1 MSNAVTVH
9 AQELYTYEP
18 LNDVDFPLG
27 INLCV
32 FPAGMPMMSIKLWQI
47 HGDILMIIHQG
58 SFLLWLILM
67 KAELKLFSRYVQ
79 EIVFVQEWNVK
90 PRRGRQRKYWCKVVD
105 HLFSSLGLDKA
116 EWLEDIR
123 KGSCS
128 LKSFLGVAGEG
139 IDERESGKF
148 EEGLNSKVYR
158 TFGKIVEF
166 KKYLRGVGDAGT
178 RLLFK
183 FRSGTHGLNEELG
196 RHRGREGRK
205 ECLLC
210 DAECES
216 VSHVLWDCPAN
227 VSIRS
232 AFMLELRRELGDR
245 FEHFQSLDSF
255 EKSSYVLGSEAWE
268 EYSSGLLGL
277 IKDFVLSVW
286 EERKVRLYGE
296 HANVHQSHS
305 QNDSGDLRGVA
316 GGDGE
321 LGCLCGKAGT
331 SHLCDGSAHSSG
343 CVVNGSNAM
352 AAV

>member
-1 MSNAVTVH
+1 MANYEKRVEQEAAYPIPISLYNCYRTVRH
-9 AQELYTYEP
+9 EKRYQEY
-18 LNDVDFPLG
+18 
-27 INLCV
+27 I
-32 FPAGMPMMSIKLWQI
+32 AMP
-47 HGDILMIIHQG
+47 
-58 SFLLWLILM
+58 
-67 KAELKLFSRYVQ
+67 LFSCLTVLSLSGVYTLMSL
-79 EIVFVQEWNVK
+79 
-90 PRRGRQRKYWCKVVD
+90 
-105 HLFSSLGLDKA
+105 LFKGTKA

-139 IDERESGKF
+139 IDEREPGKF
-148 EEGLNSKVYR
+148 EEGLNSKVKLSLYR

-216 VSHVLWDCPAN
+216 VSHVLWDCPAY